1 MTIEITEQHVREGF
15 ADIKFDRP
23 VSRIIAGARRRRT
36 RKRAAV
42 AVIPAVAAIA
52 AGGTALFRTDKV
64 WAGNVTC
71 YDTVDPK
78 ALPFGSY
85 SPRATGESPEE
96 LCAKEWRAGYLP
108 FEKYLPDRPDAPYPV
123 PPLTA
128 CVAGRADEEFA
139 VEGKWIGVFP
149 TDDPDFCTTG
159 PVARRMKLAAVP
171 ADYTEHME
179 RFVAM
184 SDDAANRVRDAA
196 VAQGGSENEACL
208 DAEGAM
214 TVAADVLA
222 DHGYEDWTINPPLTH
237 RDDAACW
244 MHVNFDHIRK
254 EVSFY
259 STRRGV
265 EAIWI
270 NDAGVFPKG

>member
-1 MTIEITEQHVREGF
+1 MTIEVTEQDIREGF
-15 ADIKFDRP
+15 ADIRFDRP
-23 VSRIIAGARRRRT
+23 VSRIIAGAQRRRT
-36 RKRAAV
+36 RKRAAFG
-42 AVIPAVAAIA
+42 AIPAVAVIA

-64 WAGNVTC
+64 WAGSVTC

-78 ALPFGSY
+78 AVPFGSH

-108 FEKYLPDRPDAPYPV
+108 FEKYLPDRSDAPYPV

-128 CVAGRADEEFA
+128 CVAGRADEEFSS
-139 VEGKWIGVFP
+139 EGGWIGVFP
-149 TDDPDFCTTG
+149 TGDPDFCTTG

-171 ADYTEHME
+171 EDYAEHME

-184 SDDAANRVRDAA
+184 SSDAADRVRDAA
-196 VAQGGSENEACL
+196 VAEGGSESEACL
-208 DAEGAM
+208 NAEGA
-214 TVAADVLA
+214 TTLAAGVLA
-222 DHGYEDWTINPPLTH
+222 DHGYEDWTIHPPLTH
-237 RDDAACW
+237 RNDAACW
-244 MHVNFDHIRK
+244 MHINFDNTRK
-254 EVSFY
+254 EVTIY

-265 EAIWI
+265 DRIWI